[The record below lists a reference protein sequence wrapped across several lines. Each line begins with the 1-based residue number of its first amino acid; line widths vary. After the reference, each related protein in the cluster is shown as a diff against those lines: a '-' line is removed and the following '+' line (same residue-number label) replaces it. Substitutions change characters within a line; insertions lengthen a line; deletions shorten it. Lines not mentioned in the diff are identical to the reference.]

1 MSSPKQPV
9 KFNLTIF
16 VAYLLIIIGGILNGI
31 AILGLSL
38 NLSQIPPFIK
48 ITETKLRL
56 SSIAI
61 LLIGLTLTKVGLDM
75 KTEGDTLEVLF
86 DKEKREE
93 RKLRKKEEES
103 AVGILSNQGSRA
115 QSINPDFSASNS
127 SRLSTRRNTIV

>member
-1 MSSPKQPV
+1 M
-9 KFNLTIF
+9 
-16 VAYLLIIIGGILNGI
+16 
-31 AILGLSL
+31 
-38 NLSQIPPFIK
+38 
-48 ITETKLRL
+48 
-56 SSIAI
+56 
-61 LLIGLTLTKVGLDM
+61 TKVGLDM